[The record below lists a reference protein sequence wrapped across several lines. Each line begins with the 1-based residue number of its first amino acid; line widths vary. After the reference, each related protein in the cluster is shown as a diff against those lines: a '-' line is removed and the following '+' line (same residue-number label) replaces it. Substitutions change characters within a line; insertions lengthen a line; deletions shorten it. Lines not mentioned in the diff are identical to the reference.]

1 VTERKPPGVSFETW
15 IDRQV
20 REAMDRGEFD
30 DLPGAGKPIPGI
42 DRPHDDLWWVKEKL
56 RRENVSML
64 PATLV
69 LRKEAEE
76 ALSAASKAASELQ
89 VTQIM
94 GEINE
99 KIRRANSRPLDGPPL
114 NLAPFDVERVLER
127 WRIDH
132 PAEVAVVAASRADVE
147 PVVARPRSRWA
158 SWRGRR
164 RPH

>member
-1 VTERKPPGVSFETW
+1 MTERKPPGVSFETW

-42 DRPHDDLWWVKEKL
+42 DRPHDDMWWVKEKL

-89 VTQIM
+89 ELKDQF
-94 GEINE
+94 EIT
-99 KIRRANSRPLDGPPL
+99 RRNIANRIEVDYRQAL
-114 NLAPFDVERVLER
+114 NREQMLQTDVASTK
-127 WRIDH
+127 
-132 PAEVAVVAASRADVE
+132 AESDRLN
-147 PVVARPRSRWA
+147 ARSFEY
-158 SWRGRR
+158 
-164 RPH
+164 HQ